1 MKRAAIVGHNGKN
14 GSPTPGFDAAPNRV
28 RILRSI
34 LAACALIA
42 GCTTSDGAPLFI
54 STQQEV
60 AVGKEV
66 HKDILAEYG
75 GACTEPLCPD
85 ALLSYIEEIGQ
96 ELVVVSSRPKLA
108 FTFTILH
115 TDTIN
120 AFAGPGGFVY
130 VTTGLLRASKDKSE
144 VAGVLAHE
152 VGHVALYHGANAI
165 QRHAAAQLLN
175 DLILGKDSAAGDI
188 AKTVFAG
195 YESFVQSPEQELDA
209 DTQGV
214 LLSYAAGYTPDG
226 LVNFFLFLQDLKSR
240 RDPLSRAIGS
250 VLSTHPPEDERI
262 QHATAVMAAQ
272 DINPAD
278 PSLVIDGQPPYSQI
292 LTLLPPPRGD

>member
-1 MKRAAIVGHNGKN
+1 MRPAAI
-14 GSPTPGFDAAPNRV
+14 
-28 RILRSI
+28 
-34 LAACALIA
+34 LAVCLLIG

-75 GACTEPLCPD
+75 GACVAPQCPD
-85 ALLSYIEEIGQ
+85 ALSSYIEEIGQ
-96 ELVVVSSRPKLA
+96 ELAAVSSRPKLP

-130 VTTGLLRASKDKSE
+130 VTTGLLRAANDKSE

-175 DLILGKDSAAGDI
+175 DLILGEDSAAGDI
-188 AKTVFAG
+188 AQTVFAG
-195 YESFVQSPEQELDA
+195 YEAFVQSPEQELDA

-214 LLSYAAGYTPDG
+214 LLSFAAGYTPDG
-226 LVNFFLFLQDLKSR
+226 LVDFFLFLQDLEAG
-240 RDPLSRAIGS
+240 RDPFSRAIGA
-250 VLSTHPPEDERI
+250 VLSTHPAADERI

-278 PSLVIDGQPPYSQI
+278 PSLAVDGQPPYSQI
-292 LTLLPPPRGD
+292 LALLPPPRGD